1 MAGKIKQVVT
11 GIKNNNDNNNKFHF
25 FFLKGENASYNKAK
39 SCSLKSV
46 LILCVRVFW
55 LECDMNF

>member
-11 GIKNNNDNNNKFHF
+11 SIKNNNTSH

-55 LECDMNF
+55 LECDTDF